1 MVDLFQSLRPKWL
14 VPGRSKL
21 ANLLITFYDAQD
33 FSEEHH
39 TGEFIAEAIYEWAL
53 KIGPQKLVAVITDN
67 APAMVKARRLFV
79 EKEGMGHII
88 PIRCH
93 MHGVNLCLEGVL
105 VGEFAKNISSQG
117 QVVAT
122 FIRASPIAAAKV
134 AAAAKQLNMQGT
146 VLSGNSTRFTSVMC
160 CCIGSGRLQQFR
172 KHSLGCH
179 AITGCIWGQLSQ
191 LIEKAKEIM
200 QTRCADAEEAHTGS
214 HLIEH
219 PGVKA
224 KAHHDQ

>member
-1 MVDLFQSLRPKWL
+1 MLKNRGLEAHLGRVVVCEGDK
-14 VPGRSKL
+14 GRSS
-21 ANLLITFYDAQD
+21 AFYDAQD

-122 FIRASPIAAAKV
+122 FIRASPIAAAKGGCSNSENTPS
-134 AAAAKQLNMQGT
+134 AAT
-146 VLSGNSTRFTSVMC
+146 
-160 CCIGSGRLQQFR
+160 RLQGA
-172 KHSLGCH
+172 S
-179 AITGCIWGQLSQ
+179 
-191 LIEKAKEIM
+191 E
-200 QTRCADAEEAHTGS
+200 CADAEEAHTGS